1 MTSALAAHTTNRHHL
16 SFYVVL
22 LQLLPALPLFP
33 GLITTSHPTR
43 YRFIDVLTHS
53 QIRASN
59 PVRSRTSSPV
69 LPKFGSSLPPSRRG
83 SQDHFKQAQF
93 HSVPQS
99 MAGNRENTD
108 HLAAPSPPLSIR
120 GSRSGTSPS
129 SRPPKLN
136 ALSPLQAFSPLQSM
150 KTPMHVSDTAGTGS
164 LTRSRSSSSVT
175 RSLSRRESMVENA
188 QRWRS
193 GLDADD
199 DGKGLFSRLTLV
211 KAPRKKD
218 DVRR

>member
-1 MTSALAAHTTNRHHL
+1 
-16 SFYVVL
+16 
-22 LQLLPALPLFP
+22 
-33 GLITTSHPTR
+33 
-43 YRFIDVLTHS
+43 
-53 QIRASN
+53 
-59 PVRSRTSSPV
+59 
-69 LPKFGSSLPPSRRG
+69 
-83 SQDHFKQAQF
+83 
-93 HSVPQS
+93 

-120 GSRSGTSPS
+120 GSRGGTSPS

-164 LTRSRSSSSVT
+164 LRRSGSTSSVT
-175 RSLSRRESMVENA
+175 RSLSRRESMIENA

-193 GLDADD
+193 GVDAAD

-211 KAPRKKD
+211 KAPRRKD